1 MIARECYLA
10 TVSPVRSSDHCLGRA
25 LRHPQARVSQ
35 LAARMAAVAR
45 VTAYSR

>member
-10 TVSPVRSSDHCLGRA
+10 MLSPIRSSDHCLGRA

-35 LAARMAAVAR
+35 LAARMAAATR
-45 VTAYSR
+45 LTAYSR